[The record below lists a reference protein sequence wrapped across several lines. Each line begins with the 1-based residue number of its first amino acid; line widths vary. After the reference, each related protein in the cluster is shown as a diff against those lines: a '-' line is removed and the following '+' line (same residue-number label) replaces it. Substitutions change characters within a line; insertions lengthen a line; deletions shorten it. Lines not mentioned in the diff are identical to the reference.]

1 MNEIKKNLS
10 PNTNVASQ
18 LADML
23 FIEKEAVYRRLR
35 GEVAFTFNEIITM
48 TREMNIS
55 LDSII
60 GIEGYRSRPL
70 QLKLPDFIYPKKE
83 DMIMFETF
91 FLFLEQI
98 ASSEDTEAAAM
109 CNTLPQDIFPRFDV
123 LMRYIIFKWQYFYH
137 SNKALPFH
145 EMIVPGFITEGFKK
159 QYLVSRQIKN
169 TNFIFDNQLCRY
181 IVDDVHYFM
190 SIRMIREDDVKR
202 IKEELFLLIDY
213 LERMTTRGIFE
224 ETGNNVNI
232 YVSDVDITTTYS
244 YIRSGK
250 ITFSLIKTFFLTS
263 ATSTDEKIYEMIRNW
278 IATGL
283 KLSTL
288 ITETNERQR
297 VVYFEKQRQLAA
309 AL

>member
-1 MNEIKKNLS
+1 LNEIRKNLP
-10 PNTNVASQ
+10 PNVN
-18 LADML
+18 LATLLSDML

-35 GEVAFTFNEIITM
+35 GEVAFTFNEIITIA
-48 TREMNIS
+48 REMTIS

-60 GIEGYRSRPL
+60 GIEGYKSRPL

-98 ASSEDTEAAAM
+98 VSSGDTEAATM
-109 CNTLPQDIFPRFDV
+109 CNTLPQDIFPKFDV

-145 EMIVPGFITEGFKK
+145 EMIVPGFITEGLKK
-159 QYLVSRQIKN
+159 QCLICRQIKN
-169 TNFIFDNQLCRY
+169 TSFIFDNQLCRY
-181 IVDDVHYFM
+181 IVDDVHYFK
-190 SIRMIREDDVKR
+190 SIRMIRDDDVIR
-202 IKEELFLLIDY
+202 IKEELFRMIDY
-213 LERMTTRGIFE
+213 LENMTIRGVFE
-224 ETGNNVNI
+224 ETGNSVNI

-244 YIRSGK
+244 YIRSGG
-250 ITFSLIKTFFLTS
+250 IMFSLIKTFFLTS
-263 ATSTDEKIYEMIRNW
+263 ATSTDERIYEMIRNW

-297 VVYFEKQRQLAA
+297 VVYFEKQRQLAD